1 MKRQIFYPLA
11 IVILGT
17 IFGSCSQKES
27 DLKTLLKKK
36 SELRAELE
44 SIQNQINELE
54 ENSDKSTI
62 PLVEISKLEKKRFI
76 HRIKVQGNVETNR
89 DAVINAEFGGVVTS
103 VRVREGDHVKQGQIL
118 ISLDAA
124 MINASIQEVRSQLD
138 YATYLADKQKELKN
152 RGVGSE
158 FDYKA
163 ALNQVNSLK
172 SKLNSLELQRSKA
185 NITAPFSGIIDQ
197 IFAKEGQMASP
208 QGPVLRIV
216 NTDEITI
223 SADLSEK
230 HMQNIHVGSPVYVT
244 FPNFNDTTLT
254 LQVASVAK
262 FIDPTNRTF
271 RITAKVKNNKLLVPN
286 MLASLEII
294 DLDVN
299 DAYVVPSGSILKDYN
314 NQDYIFS
321 TQKTTDSTYSVNK
334 VLVKSIEKYN
344 NETYIKLQKAIAPGT
359 MILIKGVKGITE
371 TDFVRIN

>member
-1 MKRQIFYPLA
+1 MKRQIFYPLTL
-11 IVILGT
+11 IILGT
-17 IFGSCSQKES
+17 IFVSCTQKES
-27 DLKTLLKKK
+27 DLKSLLKKK
-36 SELRAELE
+36 NELRAELE

-54 ENSDKSTI
+54 ENTDQSAL
-62 PLVEISKLEKKRFI
+62 PLVEISQLEKKRFV
-76 HRIKVQGNVETNR
+76 HKIKVQGNVETNR
-89 DAVINAEFGGVVTS
+89 DAILNAEFGGVVTS
-103 VRVREGDHVKQGQIL
+103 VKVKEGDRVKQGQIL

-124 MINASIQEVRSQLD
+124 MINASIQEIKTQLE

-163 ALNQVNSLK
+163 AINQVNSLK

-208 QGPVLRIV
+208 QGPILRIV

-230 HMQNIHVGSPVYVT
+230 HMQNIHVGSPVYVS
-244 FPNFNDTTLT
+244 FPNFNDTVLT
-254 LQVASVAK
+254 LQISSVAQ

-299 DAYVVPSGSILKDYN
+299 EAYVVPSESILKDYN

-321 TQKTTDSTYSVNK
+321 TQKTTDSTYSVTK
-334 VLVKSIEKYN
+334 VLVKSVEKYN
-344 NETYIKLQKAIAPGT
+344 NETYIKPKKAIAPGT
-359 MILIKGVKGITE
+359 MILIKGAKGITE
-371 TDFVRIN
+371 TDLVRIN